1 MITIDK
7 LKQMDIKELKALAY
21 DQIILI
27 EQIQKNLQYINQI
40 IQEKSQETNKT
51 VIKNDWENN

>member
-51 VIKNDWENN
+51 VIKND